1 MNTLIVAR
9 KDLKVLFKDRGALAV
24 LFLLPLMFG
33 FVFGTMSQQMGGT
46 SDESKATLTVTTYLV
61 NQDAGPYGAQV
72 VTALRGTEMLHII
85 ELDTA
90 EQADQ
95 KVAGGTEPAAIVIPP
110 DFSQNIDALEPTQVH
125 VIVDPTQQI
134 AGNLV
139 SAIMDQAVTEM
150 SLMGEIWY
158 GVRAVMA
165 GSEFDDAQTRQL
177 AETQTMDGIWG
188 LVMDIR
194 QRPLLAV
201 KSENPAG
208 EELAGPEDDGFG
220 FYFMPSFATM
230 FAFFLMGFMAKALLT
245 EKEQGSFRRLL
256 AAPVHRGSFIAG
268 KMLAYAVVVFMQV
281 LVMFSVGHIV
291 FDMPLGDSPLGLLL
305 LTLAVALVATSL
317 GMLIGAL
324 ARTSKQGDMIGFVL
338 GMILMAV
345 GGGIAPPSQMGEFVY
360 NLSRLTPHAHAIEGY
375 IKLLGQG
382 AGVAAILPQMAALTG
397 MGALLFTVAMWRFRL
412 E

>member
-46 SDESKATLTVTTYLV
+46 GDESKATLTVTTYLV

-72 VTALRGTEMLHII
+72 VTALRRTRMLRVI

-95 KVAGGTEPAAIVIPP
+95 KVADGVEPAAVIIPP
-110 DFSQNIDALEPTQVH
+110 DFSQNIEALEPTQVH

-134 AGNLV
+134 AGNFV
-139 SAIMDQAVTEM
+139 SAIMDQAVTEI
-150 SLMGEIWY
+150 SLMGEIRY

-177 AETQTMDGIWG
+177 AEAQTMDGIWG

-208 EELAGPEDDGFG
+208 EELAGSEDDGFG

-324 ARTSKQGDMIGFVL
+324 ARTSKQGDTIGFVL

-375 IKLLGQG
+375 IKLLGEG
-382 AGVAAILPQMAALTG
+382 AGVAAILPQVAVLTG
-397 MGALLFTVAMWRFRL
+397 MGALLFTVAMWRFRF

>member
-9 KDLKVLFKDRGALAV
+9 KDLRVLFKDRGALAV

-33 FVFGTMSQQMGGT
+33 FVFGTMSQQMSGT
-46 SDESKATLTVTTYLV
+46 GDESKATLTVTTYLV

-72 VTALRGTEMLHII
+72 VTALRRTRMLRVI

-95 KVAGGTEPAAIVIPP
+95 KVAEGTEPAAIVIPP

-150 SLMGEIWY
+150 SLMGEIRY

-177 AETQTMDGIWG
+177 AEAQTMDGIWG

-208 EELAGPEDDGFG
+208 EELADLEDDGFG

-281 LVMFSVGHIV
+281 LVMFGVGHIV

-375 IKLLGQG
+375 IKLLGEG
-382 AGVAAILPQMAALTG
+382 AGVVAILPQMAVLAG
-397 MGALLFTVAMWRFRL
+397 MGALLFTVAMWRFRF